1 MLNPIELIVIG
12 GSAGALGPLL
22 SLIPPLAQYVA
33 CPIVIALH
41 LHPGQPSML
50 STILS
55 AACARAVVEAEDK
68 APLVE
73 RGIYVA
79 APNYHLL
86 VERDRSLSLSIDPLV
101 HHSRPAIDVLFET
114 AADVY
119 GGSLLGVLLSGASVD
134 GAEGLARIHS
144 AGGIA
149 VVQAPESAD
158 SATMPEAGI
167 RRVGPAALVAWPAAL
182 ADLIIASCLKAA
194 RPKEYS

>member
-1 MLNPIELIVIG
+1 MNPIELIVIG
-12 GSAGALGPLL
+12 GSAGALEPLL
-22 SLIPPLAQYVA
+22 SLISPLARDVA

-41 LHPGQPSML
+41 LHPAQPSML
-50 STILS
+50 PTILS
-55 AACARAVVEAEDK
+55 RACERAVVEAEDK

-101 HHSRPAIDVLFET
+101 HHSRPAIDVLFES

-119 GGSLLGVLLSGASVD
+119 GDSLLGVLLSGASVD
-134 GAEGLARIHS
+134 GADGLAQIHR
-144 AGGIA
+144 AGGIT

-167 RRVGPAALVAWPAAL
+167 RRVGPAALVAWPDAL
-182 ADLIIASCLKAA
+182 ADVITASCLKAA
-194 RPKEYS
+194 RPEGCS